1 MAGRPQSGSI
11 ADYARL
17 TLAAYP
23 HLATPA
29 DLYAQLIQD
38 YPAVAE
44 ASRKATLITCQRA
57 LAQATPP
64 PSLVEG
70 ILEEAEETEGAS
82 EPWTVVD
89 NNYTWRSGGGA
100 FCRSVEEVDEMFFEY
115 SRHGLNKTQVQMIN
129 DHGLSMWEWNTLKQ
143 RLLLQKNANV
153 FSPYTVSI
161 TPANEMQGMMEA
173 KMARRYEKQG
183 PLIERAHLN
192 AAVSE
197 LNRKMGQLDQRD
209 AALERISLA
218 LSDMLPTLKYRYI
231 TGAPKVADGPDWFVA
246 TIADP
251 HAGADVKEL
260 LNAPRYS
267 REVLFQYADQFIER
281 VNKRGAANVVLAGLG
296 DFVESFSGMNHE
308 NTFLSLNKDAAGA
321 GGIFLA
327 LEFFAYLIER
337 IHNVREIWGVS
348 GNHDRT
354 SASGKLD
361 TKGEAAHLLFFLL
374 KERYGRHG
382 ISIQYRHDVLVRE
395 VDGICYL
402 LTHGHLGL
410 AKGDKNMQ
418 ATIARHRIPGL
429 YCVVLQAHL
438 HSRITKMDTEDYCV
452 RHSPSFFTGNAYS
465 SDGGWSTLAGFLTSE
480 NRDGSGFPRVIDE
493 PLYAARFSS
502 ASQATQ
508 SIV

>member
-1 MAGRPQSGSI
+1 MAGLPIPNSV
-11 ADYARL
+11 ADYARR
-17 TLAAYP
+17 TLAAHPAIDNSTALCERLLLDHP
-23 HLATPA
+23 HLASFSLA
-29 DLYAQLIQD
+29 
-38 YPAVAE
+38 
-44 ASRKATLITCQRA
+44 ATRITCQRV
-57 LAQATPP
+57 LNQASKQ
-64 PSLVEG
+64 PSVVEQV
-70 ILEEAEETEGAS
+70 LEEAEATEGSS
-82 EPWTVVD
+82 EPWVVVD
-89 NNYTWRSGGGA
+89 GHYAWGSSGGD
-100 FCRSVEEVDEMFFEY
+100 FRRPVEEVDEMFFAY
-115 SRHGLNKTQVQMIN
+115 SRHGLNKSQVQMLN
-129 DHGLSMWEWNTLKQ
+129 DYGLSLWEWNTLKQ

-153 FSPYTVSI
+153 FSPYTVSM
-161 TPANEMQGMMEA
+161 TPGSELEAMMQA
-173 KMARRYEKQG
+173 KMSRRYEKQG

-197 LNRKMGQLDQRD
+197 LNRKMGVLDKRD
-209 AALERISLA
+209 AALERIGLT
-218 LSDMLPTLKYRYI
+218 LSDLLPDLRYRYI
-231 TGAPKVADGPDWFVA
+231 ARAPQATDGPEWFVA

-260 LNAPRYS
+260 LNAPRYN
-267 REVLFQYADQFIER
+267 RDVLYQYADQFIER
-281 VNKRGAANVVLAGLG
+281 VNKRGAANVALAGLG

-321 GGIFLA
+321 GGIFSA

-354 SASGKLD
+354 SASNKLD
-361 TKGEAAHLLFFLL
+361 TRGEAAHLLFFLL

-382 ISIQYRHDVLVRE
+382 IGIHYRHDVLVRE

-410 AKGDKNMQ
+410 AKNDKALQ
-418 ATIARHRIPGL
+418 ATIARHRIPNL
-429 YCVVLQAHL
+429 YCVVLEAHL

-480 NRDGSGFPRVIDE
+480 NRDGSGYPRVIDE
-493 PLYAARFSS
+493 PLYQARFSS

-508 SIV
+508 SLV

>member
-1 MAGRPQSGSI
+1 MAGRFQPGSI
-11 ADYARL
+11 ADLARQV
-17 TLAAYP
+17 LAANP
-23 HLATPA
+23 HLATAPE
-29 DLYAQLIQD
+29 LHKQLLLD
-38 YPAVAE
+38 YPHVAE
-44 ASRKATLITCQRA
+44 ASANATRVTCQRA
-57 LAQATPP
+57 LYQATPA
-64 PSLVEG
+64 PSLVDE
-70 ILEEAEETEGAS
+70 ILEEAEEQEGAT
-82 EPWTVVD
+82 EPWQVVD
-89 NNYTWRSGGGA
+89 NHYVWNTSGGD
-100 FCRSVEEVDEMFFEY
+100 FCRPVDEVDQLFFEY

-143 RLLLQKNANV
+143 RLLLQKSSNV
-153 FSPYTVSI
+153 FSPHTVSA
-161 TPANEMQGMMEA
+161 TPGPALEKMMEA

-183 PLIERAHLN
+183 PLIERAHFN
-192 AAVSE
+192 SAVRE
-197 LNRKMGQLDQRD
+197 LNRKMGELDQRD
-209 AALERISLA
+209 ASLERISLA
-218 LSDMLPTLKYRYI
+218 LSDMLPALRYRYI
-231 TGAPKVADGPDWFVA
+231 TGAPKAADGPEWFVA

-251 HAGADVKEL
+251 HTGADVKEL
-260 LNAPRYS
+260 LNAPRYN
-267 REVLFQYADQFIER
+267 REVLYQYADQFIER
-281 VNKRGAANVVLAGLG
+281 VNKRGAANVALAGLG
-296 DFVESFSGMNHE
+296 DFIESFSAMNHE
-308 NTFLSLNKDAAGA
+308 NTFLSMNKDAAGA
-321 GGIFLA
+321 GGIFAA

-382 ISIQYRHDVLVRE
+382 IGILYRHDVLVRE

-410 AKGDKNMQ
+410 AKNDKALQ

-429 YCVVLQAHL
+429 YCVVLEAHL

-452 RHSPSFFTGNAYS
+452 RHSPSFFTGNGYS

-480 NRDGSGFPRVIDE
+480 NRDGSGFPRVVDE
-493 PLYAARFSS
+493 PLYQARFSTY
-502 ASQATQ
+502 SQATQ